1 MQKAIV
7 KGSLTDIQQTSGKS
21 LAETFL
27 NSEIVVL
34 VDTSASMGNNDAPG
48 SISRYQAACGQ
59 LETIQ
64 GDSPGK
70 VAVISFSSWPA
81 FCPNGTPDNLNGGTN
96 MVDALKFVKPVDGTD
111 TKIVLVSDGE
121 PDDYFSGGADTLAVA
136 RTFQTPID
144 VIYIGPEGGRGYQ
157 FLQQLAKL
165 TGGKSFKSEAPGL
178 LGEGIETLLLIG

>member
-1 MQKAIV
+1 MKAII

-34 VDTSASMGNNDAPG
+34 VDTSASMGQPDAPG
-48 SISRYQAACGQ
+48 GKTRYQAACDQ
-59 LETIQ
+59 LTTIQ
-64 GDSPGK
+64 GANPGK
-70 VAVISFSSWPA
+70 VAVISFSSWPV
-81 FCPNGTPDNLNGGTN
+81 FCPDGTPDNLNGSTN
-96 MVDALKFVKPVDGTD
+96 MVEALRFVKPVDGTG

-121 PDDYFSGGADTLAVA
+121 PDQADETLNVA
-136 RTFQTPID
+136 KTFQTAID
-144 VIYIGPEGGRGYQ
+144 VIYIGREGGYGYQ

-178 LGEGIETLLLIG
+178 LANGIETLLLIG

>member
-1 MQKAIV
+1 MKAIV

-34 VDTSASMGNNDAPG
+34 VDTSASMGQHDAPNG
-48 SISRYQAACGQ
+48 LSRYEAACNQ
-59 LETIQ
+59 LTTIQ
-64 GDSPGK
+64 GKNPGK
-70 VAVISFSSWPA
+70 VAVISFSSWPV
-81 FCPNGTPDNLNGGTN
+81 FCPDGLPQNLEGSTN
-96 MVDALKFVKPVDGTD
+96 MVEALRFVKPVDGTG

-121 PDDYFSGGADTLAVA
+121 PDDSEQTLNVA
-136 RTFQTPID
+136 KTFQTAID
-144 VIYIGPEGGRGYQ
+144 VIYIGREGGYGYQ

-178 LGEGIETLLLIG
+178 LANGIETLLLIG